1 MNLSTPTE
9 RNTMDKQTFDSKL
22 SALNVSYLKGE
33 LTEGEWKADVN
44 ALRIEREV
52 QRAEASE
59 GRANPTTR
67 PFTDSSY
74 GLIDNPTTPTDT
86 PINNVTSMRPDGST
100 YHHWPREN

>member
-59 GRANPTTR
+59 GRANPTT
-67 PFTDSSY
+67 
-74 GLIDNPTTPTDT
+74 PTDT